1 MGEIMSLNKAVRW
14 MSPMLL
20 VLSAI
25 PVGAARAADAPP
37 AGVRGEILAGIKDA
51 EDKLNQLMEATPEA
65 KLSYRPSKEARSTG
79 QVFMH
84 VATGNYFLAS
94 FVGVKPPEGI
104 NLEKYED
111 SLTKKADIQKA
122 VKDSFAHVEKA
133 LTSASDAD
141 LEKPVD
147 FFGRKMTVR
156 GAYLLLLSHGHEH
169 LGQSIAY
176 ARGNGIV
183 PPWTAAR
190 EAAAKEKA
198 AKKPEEK
205 AGQKK

>member
-1 MGEIMSLNKAVRW
+1 MSLKNAVRW

-20 VLSAI
+20 VLGTI
-25 PVGAARAADAPP
+25 PFGAAQAADSPP
-37 AGVRGEILAGIKDA
+37 APAGIRGEILGGIKDA
-51 EDKLNQLMEATPEA
+51 EDKLIQLTDATPEG
-65 KLSYRPSKEARSTG
+65 KYSYRPSKDARTAG

-84 VATGNYFLAS
+84 VAAGNYFLAS
-94 FVGVKPPEGI
+94 FAGIKPPEGM

-122 VKDSFAHVEKA
+122 IKDSFAHVEKA

-141 LEKPVD
+141 LEKPVE
-147 FFGRKMTVR
+147 FFGRKTTVR
-156 GAYLLLLSHGHEH
+156 GVYMIVLSHAHEH

-176 ARGNGIV
+176 ARGNGLV
-183 PPWTAAR
+183 PPWTAAQQA
-190 EAAAKEKA
+190 AAAKEQA
-198 AKKPEEK
+198 GKKPEGT

>member
-1 MGEIMSLNKAVRW
+1 MSLNKAVRW

-25 PVGAARAADAPP
+25 PFGAARAADAAP
-37 AGVRGEILAGIKDA
+37 AGIRGEILAGIKDA
-51 EDKLNQLMEATPEA
+51 EDKLNQLAEATPEA
-65 KLSYRPSKEARSTG
+65 RYSYRPSKESRTAA

-84 VATGNYFLAS
+84 VAAGNYFLAN
-94 FVGVKPPEGI
+94 FAGAKPPEGI
-104 NLEKYED
+104 NLQKYED

-122 VKDSFAHVEKA
+122 MKDSFAHVEKA
-133 LTSASDAD
+133 LMSASDAD

-147 FFGRKMTVR
+147 FFGRKTTVR
-156 GAYLLLLSHGHEH
+156 GAFMLVLSHSHEH

-183 PPWTAAR
+183 PPWTAAQ

-198 AKKPEEK
+198 SKKAE
-205 AGQKK
+205 GQKK

>member
-1 MGEIMSLNKAVRW
+1 MSLNKAVRW

-20 VLSAI
+20 VLAAI
-25 PVGAARAADAPP
+25 PFGAARAADEAPP
-37 AGVRGEILAGIKDA
+37 AGLRGEIIAGIKDA
-51 EDKLNQLMEATPEA
+51 EDKILQLAEATPEG
-65 KLSYRPSKEARSTG
+65 KYSYRPAKGARTAG

-84 VATGNYFLAS
+84 VAGGNYFLAS
-94 FVGVKPPEGI
+94 FAGVKPPEGM
-104 NLEKYED
+104 NVEKYED

-122 VKDSFAHVEKA
+122 LKESFAHVYKA

-141 LEKPVD
+141 LEKPVE
-147 FFGRKMTVR
+147 FFGRKTTVR
-156 GAYLLLLSHGHEH
+156 GVYLLTLSHSHEH

-183 PPWTAAR
+183 PPWTAAQ
-190 EAAAKEKA
+190 EAAAKEKEKA
-198 AKKPEEK
+198 AKKAEGA